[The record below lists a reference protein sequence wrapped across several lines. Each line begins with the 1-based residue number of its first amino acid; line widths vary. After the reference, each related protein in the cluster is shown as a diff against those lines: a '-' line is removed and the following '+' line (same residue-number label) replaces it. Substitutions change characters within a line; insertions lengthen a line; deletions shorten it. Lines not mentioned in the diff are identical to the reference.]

1 MMIDFIDR
9 KAKDLF
15 EELLNEA
22 LPSITL
28 KGTEYKAG
36 KIYRYMSSEQFE
48 ESFNEF
54 IDKCKEESLIVK
66 TRSTNPKRQEMW
78 TNTIDEFVI
87 LKRAIKIVEEM
98 GI

>member
-1 MMIDFIDR
+1 MIYFLDR

-22 LPSITL
+22 LPSVTL

-36 KIYRYMSSEQFE
+36 KIYRYMSVEQFE

-54 IDKCKEESLIVK
+54 IDKCKEEALIVK

-87 LKRAIKIVEEM
+87 LKRVIKIVEEM